1 MLDRTQLHHPAQ
13 MEPHLPSM
21 TGRLKDLAT
30 EVVRASAQ
38 LGGGLHALTQQ
49 SIAAILY
56 NMNSYYSNLIEGH
69 QTRPRDIERALQ
81 NRLSKD
87 QGVRTLQLE
96 ARAHIEVQKA
106 MERRLHSEPDLKICG
121 PEFLRWLHREF
132 YGRMQPDA
140 GERTALDSSVN
151 VAGSVREQDVEVGL
165 HIPPRGESLPEF
177 MQRFEQVYAPENFAN
192 IERIVA
198 AAAAHHRLTW
208 IHPFIDGNG
217 RVTRLFTHAY
227 LIKCGVS
234 GHGLWA
240 MSRGLARHRDR
251 YFALLQ
257 SADMPRQGDYDGRG
271 NLSERALSSFCE
283 TFLEIALDQIT
294 FMRDSL
300 RLDNLG
306 AVIKRYAAERRLHP
320 DSERLLTTLLFQGS
334 LPRGDAG
341 ELLGLRPVRA
351 RHYLKQMLLDGVLRS
366 SSPKGP
372 LQLSFPTHAAEVLF
386 PRLFPTE

>member
-1 MLDRTQLHHPAQ
+1 
-13 MEPHLPSM
+13 M
-21 TGRLKDLAT
+21 TELAT

-38 LGGGLHALTQQ
+38 LGGGLHPLTQQ
-49 SIAAILY
+49 SIASILY

-96 ARAHIEVQKA
+96 ARAHIEVHKA
-106 MERRLHSEPDLKICG
+106 MERRLHSEPELKISG
-121 PEFLRWLHREF
+121 SEFLRWLHREF
-132 YGRMQPDA
+132 YSRMQPDA
-140 GERTALDSSVN
+140 GERASLHSPAN
-151 VAGSVREQDVEVGL
+151 VAGSFREQDVEVGL
-165 HIPPRGESLPEF
+165 HIPPRWESLPAF
-177 MQRFEQVYAPENFAN
+177 MQRFEEVYSLENFAN
-192 IERIVA
+192 IERIIA

-217 RVTRLFTHAY
+217 RVTRLFTQAY
-227 LIKCGVS
+227 LIRCGVS
-234 GHGLWA
+234 GHGLWTI
-240 MSRGLARHRDR
+240 SRGLARHRDR

-257 SADMPRQGDYDGRG
+257 SADVPRQGDYDGRG

-283 TFLEIALDQIT
+283 AFLEIALDQIT

-306 AVIKRYAAERRLHP
+306 AATKRYVAERRLHP
-320 DSERLLTTLLFQGS
+320 RSERLLTTLLFQGS
-334 LPRGDAG
+334 LSRGDAG
-341 ELLGLRPVRA
+341 ELLGFRPVRA
-351 RHYLKQMLLDGVLRS
+351 RHYLKQMLVDGVLRS

-372 LQLSFPTHAAEVLF
+372 LQLNFPTHVAEVLF
-386 PRLFPTE
+386 PRLFPAE